1 MLDVLTPKAPGL
13 LPRAFSADGHRRAN
27 AFARSLRRKRCLSRC
42 VETTVSGEP
51 NPFYCRGLCAAES
64 AAVLRLRGMQ
74 QVQLMPHLQSS
85 DQPWQPLG
93 PNQIVTTQFGDVTG
107 RVTSIAIAPWD
118 ASGNT
123 VYLGSTGGGVWRS
136 NNAAASDP
144 TTVTWQPLTDDPPAF
159 SGIDITS
166 LSIGAVSVQPG
177 STPNGVVLAGTGDPN
192 DVLDSY
198 YGAGILRSGDGG
210 ATWTLIRQSSDG
222 FSGGL
227 TNYSFAGDAFA
238 GFAWSTTNTE
248 RGGRGGHGFL
258 STALSI
264 M

>member
-1 MLDVLTPKAPGL
+1 MYSLPRRLACCLALFLPMVIDAQTPVRPAAPKTMAFALHGNYGQRRAQSFL
-13 LPRAFSADGHRRAN
+13 LPRM
-27 AFARSLRRKRCLSRC
+27 
-42 VETTVSGEP
+42 V
-51 NPFYCRGLCAAES
+51 RGNS

-74 QVQLMPHLQSS
+74 QMQLMPRLQSS

-93 PNQIVTTQFGDVTG
+93 PNQIVTSQFGDVTG

-136 NNAAASDP
+136 NNAAASDS

-159 SGIDITS
+159 SGINITS

-210 ATWTLIRQSSDG
+210 ATWTFDSAKQRWIFRWTDELQLCGRCVCGICVEHDQ
-222 FSGGL
+222 
-227 TNYSFAGDAFA
+227 YQ
-238 GFAWSTTNTE
+238 
-248 RGGRGGHGFL
+248 RGGRGGDRFL
-258 STALSI
+258 
-264 M
+264 